1 MQAGELPRALSEDLT
16 PETALGETMMLGLRL
31 LRDGVSLVDVQ
42 ARHGVDP
49 CARYSAEM
57 ARFSELGLLTLQ
69 GDRLLLTERG
79 ALLANDV
86 CAAFLP

>member
-1 MQAGELPRALSEDLT
+1 VR
-16 PETALGETMMLGLRL
+16 
-31 LRDGVSLVDVQ
+31 

-49 CARYSAEM
+49 NVRYAAEI
-57 ARFSELGLLTLQ
+57 ARFSDLGLLTQ
-69 GDRLLLTERG
+69 HGDRLLLTERG